1 MCTFASPRNKVT
13 IRIKQKT
20 MTQVG
25 TKKTVIK
32 KLVKNRTAE
41 FYMNNLPDDE
51 RNHFQYKLNQILSG
65 DKSDETLSFVDE
77 VYNRLASFNPTDEQK
92 TLIAAARKYKKGTG
106 KAKKDSP
113 EHTVWGAWRE
123 LVSAIEKHAGHLS
136 PETIE
141 KLKEKTAE
149 LNTLIDQKIG
159 EQIAQEIQKLEQEK
173 EEADRRIQALREK
186 LNQ

>member
-1 MCTFASPRNKVT
+1 
-13 IRIKQKT
+13 
-20 MTQVG
+20 MTQIG

-41 FYMNNLPDDE
+41 FYIGNLSDEE

-65 DKSDETLSFVDE
+65 DKSDETNAFVDE

-92 TLIAAARKYKKGTG
+92 ALIAAARKYKKGTG
-106 KAKKDSP
+106 KVKKESA
-113 EHTVWGAWRE
+113 EGIIQGALRE
-123 LVSAIEKHAGHLS
+123 LVNAIEKHAGHLS
-136 PETIE
+136 PEATE
-141 KLKEKTAE
+141 KLKQKTAN
-149 LNTLIDQKIG
+149 LNALIDQKIG
-159 EQIAQEIQKLEQEK
+159 EQIAHEIQKLEKEK

>member
-1 MCTFASPRNKVT
+1 
-13 IRIKQKT
+13 

-51 RNHFQYKLNQILSG
+51 RNYFQYKLNQILSG

-92 TLIAAARKYKKGTG
+92 TLIAAARKYKKNAG
-106 KAKKDSP
+106 KVKKDSA
-113 EHTVWGAWRE
+113 EGIVFGALRE
-123 LVSAIEKHAGHLS
+123 FINTIEKHAGRLS
-136 PETIE
+136 PEATE
-141 KLKEKTAE
+141 KLKQKTAD
-149 LNTLIDQKIG
+149 LNALIDQKIG
-159 EQIAQEIQKLEQEK
+159 EQIAHEIQKLEQEK

-186 LNQ
+186 LNK